1 MKWGIH
7 WATHGHEEEEESKRR
22 RRRRG
27 VVSCGATFG
36 CSRLGGNVRNDG
48 RGRHLIGERDIAM
61 GDTKTGMKDG
71 RKEGRR
77 GSSATGRRI
86 QG

>member
-1 MKWGIH
+1 MGDPL
-7 WATHGHEEEEESKRR
+7 GHAWTRGRGGEQEEEEE
-22 RRRRG
+22 G
-27 VVSCGATFG
+27 SCILWRDATFG